1 MPSRIL
7 WIFLPIVIVLAP
19 PNAARS
25 ADRHAGYYYPPITSE
40 ETFRARSPI
49 MVNASREVRIGYIV
63 AQTNGQ
69 HGRGFPPRYAMFA
82 KGDDAEKMI
91 IVGLDQH
98 SFATL
103 LRARGVLAQLTVEAR
118 TPVLFRNL
126 AVEDLFTFFDLA
138 RMLGFAR
145 ITISDGRNYA
155 HRVDLR

>member
-7 WIFLPIVIVLAP
+7 WLFLPIVIVLAP

-49 MVNASREVRIGYIV
+49 MENASREVRIGYIV

-82 KGDDAEKMI
+82 KGDDAEKRSSSGWI
-91 IVGLDQH
+91 SIVSRPCCGP
-98 SFATL
+98 A
-103 LRARGVLAQLTVEAR
+103 ECW
-118 TPVLFRNL
+118 RN
-126 AVEDLFTFFDLA
+126 
-138 RMLGFAR
+138 
-145 ITISDGRNYA
+145 
-155 HRVDLR
+155 